1 MFFYLKISCKDKK
14 VLKKFI
20 SFFIKI
26 KSLFIKSFPI
36 NKKRKFVTVLKS
48 PHVNKTAQEQFEYRF
63 FSKNFIIFSFKP
75 FVFFLLLKRLKNF
88 SFSGIKFEIRGLSA
102 KKKTDKHILKL
113 INPDNIVFRN
123 IYFKSKVFGKS
134 TFLKEIKFLGFKKNE
149 ISGSGCNNYTFDF
162 IKKYIQS
169 FDSYGEICLQSIFY
183 LP

>member
-14 VLKKFI
+14 VLQKFI
-20 SFFIKI
+20 SFFIKV

-63 FSKNFIIFSFKP
+63 FSKNFIIFSSKP
-75 FVFFLLLKRLKNF
+75 SVFFLLLKRLKNF
-88 SFSGIKFEIRGLSA
+88 SFSGIRFEIRGLST
-102 KKKTDKHILKL
+102 KKKNDKHILKL

-123 IYFKSKVFGKS
+123 I
-134 TFLKEIKFLGFKKNE
+134 FLKEMKFLGFKKNE
-149 ISGSGCNNYTFDF
+149 ISGSACNNYTF

-183 LP
+183 LS